1 MKRFVSSKRFE
12 AAAVAGALFLS
23 LASGCA
29 AEAPQQSPDKS
40 SSLSLPISPELSL
53 IAGSG
58 GDWYTIEDGNL
69 AAWGELHGG
78 TDYSQH
84 VTLFQGAQSVWGYR
98 FGQMVLDENG
108 ELWTTGASGYD
119 EPRTRDGWEY
129 VLSDVVTA
137 SGNVWNG
144 AAVCSDGS
152 LWTWGKNDQ
161 GQLGNGELSEDGTN
175 YPPQHI
181 MDGVRLIRLGS
192 YAVTTGGELYGIGL
206 WGGCT
211 EPKLLCRNVADVA
224 EADLN
229 RIQILTQEGELYLA
243 EVPDQAGQP
252 IQLPDTPD
260 VYDVSEVFDWGYRSG
275 DGTCFLWNNDATEA
289 LRIEL
294 EVARIASN
302 LDGFLV
308 LTEDGDYVSV
318 KMTDNRLAL
327 TPLLAAESAETPEP
341 PPDGALSVAQ
351 VPVSGLAD
359 CFVIREDG
367 TLVKLERDGGETE
380 LLPGMAAVYAGQWA
394 TYAIDRQGTLWGKTG
409 ESGCWLPGAYHGS
422 YVPDFVPLMEGVSSI
437 TQYSETFVMVK
448 RDGTLWAWGDPLGE
462 ESWRE
467 PVQIADQVL
476 STACEVVPGG
486 LFVKEDHTLWEWQ
499 PVQREDGTHDIS
511 QRQIMEGVRNVCW
524 GPGNSFLVQKEDGAV
539 WRYGTELAE
548 GTGTPVLEDVRSLK
562 GRFLL
567 QNDGTLWEV
576 AESPDGADDY
586 ELRRLA
592 EYDSSV
598 EWMYGWNCLLYTDRD
613 GVLWIMEPDGS
624 QKEIAERI
632 WVPT

>member
-211 EPKLLCRNVADVA
+211 EPKLLCRN
-224 EADLN
+224 
-229 RIQILTQEGELYLA
+229 
-243 EVPDQAGQP
+243 
-252 IQLPDTPD
+252 
-260 VYDVSEVFDWGYRSG
+260 
-275 DGTCFLWNNDATEA
+275 
-289 LRIEL
+289 
-294 EVARIASN
+294 
-302 LDGFLV
+302 
-308 LTEDGDYVSV
+308 
-318 KMTDNRLAL
+318 
-327 TPLLAAESAETPEP
+327 
-341 PPDGALSVAQ
+341 
-351 VPVSGLAD
+351 
-359 CFVIREDG
+359 
-367 TLVKLERDGGETE
+367 
-380 LLPGMAAVYAGQWA
+380 
-394 TYAIDRQGTLWGKTG
+394 
-409 ESGCWLPGAYHGS
+409 
-422 YVPDFVPLMEGVSSI
+422 
-437 TQYSETFVMVK
+437 
-448 RDGTLWAWGDPLGE
+448 
-462 ESWRE
+462 
-467 PVQIADQVL
+467 
-476 STACEVVPGG
+476 
-486 LFVKEDHTLWEWQ
+486 
-499 PVQREDGTHDIS
+499 
-511 QRQIMEGVRNVCW
+511 
-524 GPGNSFLVQKEDGAV
+524 
-539 WRYGTELAE
+539 
-548 GTGTPVLEDVRSLK
+548 
-562 GRFLL
+562 
-567 QNDGTLWEV
+567 
-576 AESPDGADDY
+576 
-586 ELRRLA
+586 
-592 EYDSSV
+592 
-598 EWMYGWNCLLYTDRD
+598 
-613 GVLWIMEPDGS
+613 
-624 QKEIAERI
+624 
-632 WVPT
+632 